1 MTPRRLEIIALTGIP
16 LVQPGDDLAALV
28 LASLERMDLRL
39 EPGDAL
45 VVAQKIVSK
54 AEGRYAA
61 LADVAPSPEAVDLA
75 GNVDKDPRLVELI
88 LRESVAVVRH
98 RPGLVIVEHRLGFIL
113 ANAGIDASN
122 VEPLESDS
130 EETRVLLLP
139 EDPDGSCR
147 RLRDAIA
154 TATGVAP
161 AVVVNDSI
169 GRAWRN
175 GTVGTAIGAAGLQSL
190 LDLRGETDLFG
201 RTLRVSQ
208 VGLADELSSA
218 ASLVQGEGAEGTP
231 VALIRGFEPSGTD
244 QAAAGLIRGAEEDM
258 FR

>member
-1 MTPRRLEIIALTGIP
+1 MTPRRLEILALAGIP
-16 LVQPGDDLAALV
+16 LVRPGDDPAALI
-28 LASLERMDLRL
+28 LASLERMSLRL
-39 EPGDAL
+39 ESGDVL

-61 LADVAPSPEAVDLA
+61 LADVDPSTDALDLA
-75 GNVDKDPRLVELI
+75 AKVDKDPRLVELI
-88 LRESVAVVRH
+88 LRESVAVLRH

-113 ANAGIDASN
+113 ANAGIDISN
-122 VEPLESDS
+122 VESSESDG
-130 EETRVLLLP
+130 EETHVLLLP

-154 TATGVAP
+154 AATGVAP
-161 AVVVNDSI
+161 AVIVNDSI
-169 GRAWRN
+169 GRAWRK
-175 GTVGTAIGAAGLQSL
+175 GAVGAAIGAAGLQTL

-201 RTLRVSQ
+201 RALRVSQ

-218 ASLVQGEGAEGTP
+218 ASLVQGEGAEGAP
-231 VALIRGFEPSGTD
+231 VALIRGFELSSADRT
-244 QAAAGLIRGAEEDM
+244 AADLIRGAEEDM